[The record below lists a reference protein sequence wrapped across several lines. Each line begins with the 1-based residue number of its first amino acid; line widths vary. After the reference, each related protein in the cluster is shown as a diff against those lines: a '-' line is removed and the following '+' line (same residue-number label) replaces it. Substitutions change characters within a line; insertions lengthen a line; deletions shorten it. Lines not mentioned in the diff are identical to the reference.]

1 MLFCRSIMA
10 SKAVNLEKQVECPI
24 CLEQFKEPKVLSCLH
39 SYCKSCLQK
48 YVTKTSD
55 KQHKI
60 TCPEC
65 RQETQ
70 VLPNHQVV
78 GCLQWHWHN
87 TKIMICISPIF
98 VIFLLFLASLVS
110 LFAFHSIPLTSSLL
124 YSSSFPSY
132 SRIWIWLSPFLSL
145 IPFALVFLLDFFFWS
160 SCFTPLLPHPF
171 RV

>member
-78 GCLQWHWHN
+78 GCLQWHYWHN

-98 VIFLLFLASLVS
+98 IIFLLFLASLVS
-110 LFAFHSIPLTSSLL
+110 LFALHSVYSIDFFSFVFFIFSLL
-124 YSSSFPSY
+124 FSHLNLAFSFPFLSFPGSLCCSFPS
-132 SRIWIWLSPFLSL
+132 
-145 IPFALVFLLDFFFWS
+145 FLLYFF
-160 SCFTPLLPHPF
+160 
-171 RV
+171 

>member
-1 MLFCRSIMA
+1 MA
-10 SKAVNLEKQVECPI
+10 SKAANLEKQVECPI

-55 KQHKI
+55 EQHKI

-78 GCLQWHWHN
+78 GCLQWHYWHN

-98 VIFLLFLASLVS
+98 AIFLLFLASLFLCLRSILFHWLLVFLPTLHRFPPS
-110 LFAFHSIPLTSSLL
+110 LPFEFDFFLSFPFLPFPDSLDF
-124 YSSSFPSY
+124 SFPSCVLDLFY
-132 SRIWIWLSPFLSL
+132 WSL
-145 IPFALVFLLDFFFWS
+145 VLL
-160 SCFTPLLPHPF
+160 HPF

>member
-1 MLFCRSIMA
+1 MMA
-10 SKAVNLEKQVECPI
+10 SKAVDLEKQVECPI

-70 VLPNHQVV
+70 VLPNHQVNSELKV
-78 GCLQWHWHN
+78 LWILRH
-87 TKIMICISPIF
+87 
-98 VIFLLFLASLVS
+98 LAADSE
-110 LFAFHSIPLTSSLL
+110 T
-124 YSSSFPSY
+124 YNGMK
-132 SRIWIWLSPFLSL
+132 
-145 IPFALVFLLDFFFWS
+145 ALEYFKL
-160 SCFTPLLPHPF
+160 
-171 RV
+171 

>member
-1 MLFCRSIMA
+1 MMA
-10 SKAVNLEKQVECPI
+10 SKAANLEKQVECPI

-70 VLPNHQVV
+70 VLSCSPSVPRKTTYEQFQLVHIATFACTYIGTYTTYVKWPGPLHLFSRNCNSNFHINHPSILEAIELSQKSTLTVMLPLV
-78 GCLQWHWHN
+78 LHTHPPACFSFL
-87 TKIMICISPIF
+87 SPF
-98 VIFLLFLASLVS
+98 FPAYVVS
-110 LFAFHSIPLTSSLL
+110 LF
-124 YSSSFPSY
+124 
-132 SRIWIWLSPFLSL
+132 
-145 IPFALVFLLDFFFWS
+145 
-160 SCFTPLLPHPF
+160 
-171 RV
+171 

>member
-1 MLFCRSIMA
+1 MA
-10 SKAVNLEKQVECPI
+10 SKAANLEKQVECPI

-70 VLPNHQVV
+70 VLSRSPMISEKQEQRQQYEHQLVHIATFACTYIGTDTINVKWPGPNLH
-78 GCLQWHWHN
+78 LFSRN
-87 TKIMICISPIF
+87 CISNFHINHPSILEATVVQKEYIECYAAF
-98 VIFLLFLASLVS
+98 SSSSPSSCLLFFSFSFFSYLCGPP
-110 LFAFHSIPLTSSLL
+110 LF
-124 YSSSFPSY
+124 
-132 SRIWIWLSPFLSL
+132 
-145 IPFALVFLLDFFFWS
+145 
-160 SCFTPLLPHPF
+160 
-171 RV
+171 

>member
-1 MLFCRSIMA
+1 MA

-70 VLPNHQVV
+70 VLSR
-78 GCLQWHWHN
+78 
-87 TKIMICISPIF
+87 SPSDLRKTTI
-98 VIFLLFLASLVS
+98 
-110 LFAFHSIPLTSSLL
+110 
-124 YSSSFPSY
+124 
-132 SRIWIWLSPFLSL
+132 
-145 IPFALVFLLDFFFWS
+145 
-160 SCFTPLLPHPF
+160 
-171 RV
+171 

>member
-1 MLFCRSIMA
+1 MA
-10 SKAVNLEKQVECPI
+10 SKAANLEKQVECPI

-78 GCLQWHWHN
+78 GCLQWHYWHN

-98 VIFLLFLASLVS
+98 IIFLLFLASLVS
-110 LFAFHSIPLTSSLL
+110 LFAFHSIPLTSSLF

-132 SRIWIWLSPFLSL
+132 SLIWIWLSPVLSSPCLVPFAVAFFLSFS
-145 IPFALVFLLDFFFWS
+145 IFFWS
-160 SCFTPLLPHPF
+160 SRSPPLLPQPF